1 MRFKATLKIR
11 VKLFNHNK
19 KAFKR
24 KVVSKTIL
32 IKNCSKAK
40 NFTRTIWFRTKDL
53 SLTYQILKSKNNWTS
68 MKGNYKKMIP

>member
-24 KVVSKTIL
+24 KVASKMIL
-32 IKNCSKAK
+32 MKNCLKVK
-40 NFTRTIWFRTKDL
+40 NFTRTIWYRTKDL
-53 SLTYQILKSKNNWTS
+53 SLIYQILKIKNN
-68 MKGNYKKMIP
+68 